1 VAGVFLA
8 YGAAIGVVGAS
19 LGLWIG
25 SVFVHHINGIQ
36 DWVARIH
43 PGMRIWSAE
52 VYTFDIIPDK
62 VKFED
67 AAVIF
72 VVAIVSSVLGATFPA
87 LRAGRT
93 WPVEALRYE

>member
-25 SVFVHHINGIQ
+25 TIFVHNVNAIQ
-36 DWVARIH
+36 DWIARIH
-43 PGMRIWSAE
+43 PGLRIWSPE
-52 VYTFDIIPDK
+52 VYTFDIIPDT
-62 VKFED
+62 VKFEE

-72 VVAIVSSVLGATFPA
+72 VVAIVSSILGATIPA